1 LIGEREIRRIGGS
14 ARSRHEGNPVHRTR
28 WIVLIP
34 LALLAGCGVLS
45 PKLETPKLDVVGIE
59 VMKSDIF
66 QQRLKLRL
74 KVQNPNDVA
83 LPIKGV
89 TTDVELAGEKFAS
102 GVSGAEFTV
111 PAFGESEFDMIVTA
125 NMASALVRLLGSKGG
140 KREEIEYRV
149 TGKVSLATGLL
160 RSIPFSETGTF
171 RLQ

>member
-1 LIGEREIRRIGGS
+1 M
-14 ARSRHEGNPVHRTR
+14 R
-28 WIVLIP
+28 WIVT
-34 LALLAGCGVLS
+34 ALLVLLSACGVLS
-45 PKLETPKLDVVGIE
+45 PRLETPKLDVVGIE
-59 VMKSDIF
+59 MMKSDMF

-89 TTDVELAGEKFAS
+89 TTDVEIAGEKFAS

-125 NMASALVRLLGSKGG
+125 NMAAALVRMLGSKGD
-140 KREEIEYRV
+140 KRDEVEYRI
-149 TGKVSLATGLL
+149 TGKVSLASGLL

-171 RLQ
+171 KLQ